1 MLHILLLI
9 LKIIGILILAVLGLL
24 LLAVLLVL
32 FVPLRYQITGS
43 YYGAPKGKARV
54 TWLLHLLSITA
65 AYEGEPKIEVRL
77 AGFRLFGPKKERKL
91 GRRALKKGKKAT
103 KKLPQKAEKTAKELP
118 QAVEKTAEELPRE
131 TERAAKELP
140 QQVEKTAKE
149 LPQDE
154 KRAAESPAGEEKA
167 CQLPAPAS
175 EDKTCQPPAPTSE
188 EKTCPTSAQDDEGS
202 SCQRSASAESDA
214 GPQTKQGTE
223 SKKSPGLGER
233 LRSWWRHILEKPKN
247 LWCTI
252 KKICVRI
259 RETKDS
265 VNEYRELLASP
276 EFKRA
281 WKLVKKEARRLLRHL
296 KPKKFTLTWRFGF
309 EDPAVTG
316 EVLAWLAMFYGFYYK
331 HVTLIPVFDGDST
344 IQEGEFYCRGRIRAA
359 TLLIILAKLY
369 FNKDIRLIRQ
379 KLEKEDEPDRE
390 TK

>member
-32 FVPLRYQITGS
+32 FVPLRYQIAGS
-43 YYGAPKGKARV
+43 YYGAPKGSARI

-65 AYEGEPKIEVRL
+65 SYEGEPKITVRL

-91 GRRALKKGKKAT
+91 GRRAARKSRKAA
-103 KKLPQKAEKTAKELP
+103 KKLPRK
-118 QAVEKTAEELPRE
+118 VEK
-131 TERAAKELP
+131 
-140 QQVEKTAKE
+140 
-149 LPQDE
+149 
-154 KRAAESPAGEEKA
+154 AAEPLAGEEKA
-167 CQLPAPAS
+167 VDKDARQVAEELHTPALV
-175 EDKTCQPPAPTSE
+175 
-188 EKTCPTSAQDDEGS
+188 
-202 SCQRSASAESDA
+202 ESDPESRYEPTVEENKA
-214 GPQTKQGTE
+214 APEPVTSGERPNVKREAEKEKPDSRTQTKE
-223 SKKSPGLGER
+223 PKLPKPPGLGER
-233 LRSWWRHILEKPKN
+233 LSFWWKSILEKLKN

-252 KKICVRI
+252 KKICVKI

-265 VNEYRELLASP
+265 VNEYRDLLASP
-276 EFKRA
+276 EWKRA
-281 WKLVKKEARRLLRHL
+281 WKLVKKEVRKLLRHL

-331 HVTLIPVFDGDST
+331 HVTLMPVFDGDSG

-369 FNKDIRLIRQ
+369 FNKDIRFIRQ
-379 KLEKEDEPDRE
+379 KIEKEDEPDRE